1 MKALYLAIIL
11 AIIAFGVV
19 FLYEENIPSNNN
31 LNISTTL
38 STHSSSY
45 YINNATTEVIPEP
58 VPSNRIIVLKASEE
72 NMSIGYI
79 ETLNYDNESFHIIT
93 DKWNQYVRNTKEE
106 INNTYASRGAHI
118 VDLTISYDK
127 LNRSV
132 IITFTVTNEMRIH
145 GNKVVADFLWFL
157 EAWNLDFIN
166 SHFMESSH
174 GLIWRGDL
182 KNIPTIIIVNVPWQR
197 EPYKAWGEPY
207 GHCHGHIWWPVTNQT
222 QHYNETSTNYNNILS
237 KYLLKAREIYR
248 KSLIGNTSV
257 SVNIEGFTES
267 LITNS
272 TFSGRNTLTINE
284 STYEYGVLDLW
295 YNHGE
300 INISNKSINVGNVT
314 ILFLPK
320 NKSITYTGCS
330 VREYLAFSGW
340 RYRVFT
346 VYSCPT
352 IGYYD
357 LYGVYWKIYDNVYL
371 VHLTIE
377 EGNGEAILVLVRQ

>member
-11 AIIAFGVV
+11 AIIASGVV

-31 LNISTTL
+31 VNISTTL
-38 STHSSSY
+38 STHSSSF

-93 DKWNQYVRNTKEE
+93 DKWSQYVRNTKEE

-132 IITFTVTNEMRIH
+132 IITFTVTNEMWIH
-145 GNKVVADFLWFL
+145 GNNVVADFLWFL

-182 KNIPTIIIVNVPWQR
+182 KNIPTIIIVTLPGQR

-207 GHCHGHIWWPVTNQT
+207 GHCHGHIWWPVTSQT
-222 QHYNETSTNYNNILS
+222 QHYNGTNIDYNNVLR
-237 KYLLKAREIYR
+237 KYLLISREIYQ
-248 KSLIGNTSV
+248 KSLTENSRNTSV
-257 SVNIEGFTES
+257 SVLIGGFAKN
-267 LITNS
+267 LITNVK
-272 TFSGRNTLTINE
+272 FSSENTLTIND
-284 STYEYGVLDLW
+284 SVYRYGVLDLW

-300 INISNKSINVGNVT
+300 INVSNKFINISNLIVVY
-314 ILFLPK
+314 LPK

-346 VYSCPT
+346 VLFLP
-352 IGYYD
+352 D
-357 LYGVYWKIYDNVYL
+357 HWVP
-371 VHLTIE
+371 
-377 EGNGEAILVLVRQ
+377 

>member
-1 MKALYLAIIL
+1 YIEKINYNKESFSTIIKNWDNF
-11 AIIAFGVV
+11 AQNITNKINQTYTIHGAYIAN
-19 FLYEENIPSNNN
+19 LSLSYNDSNNMV
-31 LNISTTL
+31 T
-38 STHSSSY
+38 
-45 YINNATTEVIPEP
+45 
-58 VPSNRIIVLKASEE
+58 
-72 NMSIGYI
+72 
-79 ETLNYDNESFHIIT
+79 
-93 DKWNQYVRNTKEE
+93 
-106 INNTYASRGAHI
+106 
-118 VDLTISYDK
+118 
-127 LNRSV
+127 
-132 IITFTVTNEMRIH
+132 ITFTVTNEMWINDNRII
-145 GNKVVADFLWFL
+145 ADFLWFL
-157 EAWNLDFIN
+157 EAWRLDFIN
-166 SHFMESSH
+166 SHFMETFN

-182 KNIPTIIIVNVPWQR
+182 ENIPTIIIVNVPKQT

-207 GHCHGHIWWPVTNQT
+207 GHCHGHIWWPATSQG

-248 KSLIGNTSV
+248 ESLEGNTSV
-257 SVNIEGFTES
+257 SVRIEGFAKS
-267 LITNS
+267 LIANV
-272 TFSGRNTLTINE
+272 TFVGKNTLIING
-284 STYEYGVLDLW
+284 STYRYGVLDLW

-330 VREYLAFSGW
+330 VREYMAFSGW

-357 LYGVYWKIYDNVYL
+357 LYGEYWKIYDNMYI

-377 EGNGEAILVLVRQ
+377 EGNGEAILVLVKQ